1 MYGGKKI
8 WNLMQSGGLLC
19 SKDVLKQLQCRSELS
34 EPKYMCNT
42 CQEIQVH
49 CVRPDVSMRLS

>member
-8 WNLMQSGGLLC
+8 WNLMQSGGLVC
-19 SKDVLKQLQCRSELS
+19 SKDVLKQLQCSSELT

-42 CQEIQVH
+42 CQEKSI
-49 CVRPDVSMRLS
+49 VSGQMRLCV